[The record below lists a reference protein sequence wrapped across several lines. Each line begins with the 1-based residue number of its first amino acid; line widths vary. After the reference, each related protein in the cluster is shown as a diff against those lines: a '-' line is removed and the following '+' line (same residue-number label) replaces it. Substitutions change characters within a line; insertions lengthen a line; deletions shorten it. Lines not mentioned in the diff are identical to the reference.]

1 MLLTVVLA
9 CAAARVVQGGAPGAR
24 IGLAPRPLRSGV
36 RLSNSAGGLLNLRGG
51 ASEQLGSAFTAR
63 APGPL
68 RSGVQLGSGVSSSA
82 GRLLDLRGGAIEG
95 IPELRSERGL
105 EVALEDAGNALVV
118 IDFFAEWCGPCK
130 QLAPKLAELAK
141 KHAGSKK
148 VLFYQVNVDEARPLA
163 SAMGITSMPTVHFW
177 RGGKKVRE
185 VVGAD
190 LAAIRSEVAA
200 ATSPALMR
208 VLSTPWRVLQKDGA
222 IAVPLLAAYLL
233 VPWDRLGLQA

>member
-51 ASEQLGSAFTAR
+51 ASEQLGSA
-63 APGPL
+63 
-68 RSGVQLGSGVSSSA
+68 QLGSGVSSSA